1 MSVMTGSVYG
11 NLSQTLFEQ
20 NEQLIQKAPKNAQ
33 QQFTLISDQPDSNM
47 KQIMPAFLSQAH
59 LSTYY
64 QDNPWDTLSV
74 SEKYG
79 LPTLGGSLDKTQP
92 PGHRPGNILRKKVI
106 PNKDN
111 FRQFR
116 RSLDATVSQE
126 KPRDIP
132 WLAIATVVLLMFA
145 LLILYKNKSKLN

>member
-1 MSVMTGSVYG
+1 MTGSVYG

-47 KQIMPAFLSQAH
+47 KQVMPAFLSQAH

-79 LPTLGGSLDKTQP
+79 LPTLGGSLNKTQP
-92 PGHRPGNILRKKVI
+92 PGYRPGNILRKKVI